1 VAATIETTRAGDGAE
16 SVKRPVRRT
25 ATARMRILGWYV
37 VLLAIALV
45 GTFLVQ
51 RAFLLNREDAAIN
64 EALDQEVE
72 EFSQLAAG
80 IDPATGEPF
89 GTDVSAIFDTYLDR
103 NVALPDEAVVTIVD
117 GEPYKADT
125 LGAGFADT
133 PIMSEWIG
141 VDETQRRDV
150 ETSAGPLRYLAVPV
164 SSATGLHGV
173 FVVAVLKAERIAQ
186 VDEAVRIGM
195 VTAGSVFLL
204 ASVIAWFAAGA
215 ILKPLRTL
223 RATAQT
229 ISEVDLTQRIPV
241 EGDDEIADLGR
252 TFNSMLD
259 RLEAGF
265 ASQRRFIDDAGHE
278 LRTPITIVRGQL
290 ELMGDDP
297 EERKETVALVTDEL
311 DRMTVIVNDLL
322 DLAKA
327 EQADFLEPA
336 PFDLEEFMAG
346 LIAKTE
352 AISVREWRLE
362 QAPDIVVNADR
373 HRLTQAMMNL
383 MRNAAEHSPPS
394 VPVSIG
400 ADVDGE
406 TARLWVRDGGPGI
419 PPGEQARL
427 FDRFS
432 RGETG
437 RRTTGGA
444 GLGLAIVKA
453 IAEAHGGSV
462 EVDSEPGR
470 GTVFT
475 MSIPARS
482 IPAGAPRSA
491 ERP

>member
-1 VAATIETTRAGDGAE
+1 MAATIETTRAGDEAE
-16 SVKRPVRRT
+16 TIRRPVRRT

-45 GTFLVQ
+45 GTFVVQ

-80 IDPATGEPF
+80 IDPATGRPF
-89 GTDVSAIFDTYLDR
+89 GTDVSSLFDTYLDR

-125 LGAGFADT
+125 LGAGLAAT
-133 PIMSEWIG
+133 PVMGEWVG
-141 VDETQRRDV
+141 VDETERRDV
-150 ETSAGPLRYLAVPV
+150 ETTAGPLRYLAVPV
-164 SSATGLHGV
+164 TSGDEVHGV
-173 FVVAVLKAERIAQ
+173 FVVAILKADRTAA
-186 VDEAVRIGM
+186 VNEAVRIGM
-195 VTAGSVFLL
+195 VTAGSIFLL

-229 ISEVDLTQRIPV
+229 ITDVDLTQRIPV

-259 RLEAGF
+259 RLEAAF

-290 ELMGDDP
+290 ELMGEDP
-297 EERKETVALVTDEL
+297 QEREETVALVTDEL

-327 EQADFLEPA
+327 EQAGFLKPA
-336 PFDLEEFMAG
+336 PMGLTDFMSS

-352 AISVREWRLE
+352 AISARDWTVE
-362 QAPDIVVNADR
+362 QTPDVVIQADR

-383 MRNAAEHSPPS
+383 MRNAAEHAPPGA
-394 VPVSIG
+394 PVSIG
-400 ADVDGE
+400 ADVHGE

-419 PPGEQARL
+419 PPDEQARL

-432 RGETG
+432 RGEMG

-462 EVDSEPGR
+462 EVDSAPGR

-475 MSIPARS
+475 MSIPAS
-482 IPAGAPRSA
+482 APRSA
-491 ERP
+491 EGS